1 MLLQIEPFC
10 ENLSVY
16 SDLSAEYAKR
26 ERFVKGE
33 DMLDSTIQ
41 DQITRLEILLRLLP
55 YERECEFQKE
65 MSKMKEANSKLH
77 KKVSVNLDLESIVKG
92 IEEDAIK
99 KLLKQAYD
107 MKDLHE
113 KTRDAYTEKLLET
126 KTEQNIAHVKIK
138 TLGFP
143 LLHEIINLIV
153 CSIIF
158 QCFLFGGQKFKLF
171 LMLLVQRAF
180 SIWMEWKNFV
190 EFKSPTRFEFD
201 LIGEFD
207 QTLKDIQWICFYYL
221 LIFGDPGQENP
232 QRRKYS
238 VNRKSRDD
246 DPMNIFN
253 HCLLGEKEKLKRTI
267 SKYGNFINI
276 NEVHEGNTAL
286 HLAVHGNHL
295 DVVQFLLYTFRGQ
308 LNFNIENEEG
318 YNPLDLAILRKLTNI
333 ANTIIRHR
341 NANPQLSS
349 LRLAV
354 ETEQAGIAKAL
365 IPKCEILQKEL
376 EDLVVPLTRFCDLAF
391 ELKRKD
397 LQKEHRRITQK
408 NFGNYKESILVR
420 LVDYKIR

>member
-1 MLLQIEPFC
+1 
-10 ENLSVY
+10 
-16 SDLSAEYAKR
+16 
-26 ERFVKGE
+26 
-33 DMLDSTIQ
+33 
-41 DQITRLEILLRLLP
+41 
-55 YERECEFQKE
+55 
-65 MSKMKEANSKLH
+65 
-77 KKVSVNLDLESIVKG
+77 
-92 IEEDAIK
+92 
-99 KLLKQAYD
+99 
-107 MKDLHE
+107 
-113 KTRDAYTEKLLET
+113 
-126 KTEQNIAHVKIK
+126 
-138 TLGFP
+138 
-143 LLHEIINLIV
+143 
-153 CSIIF
+153 
-158 QCFLFGGQKFKLF
+158 
-171 LMLLVQRAF
+171 
-180 SIWMEWKNFV
+180 MEWKNFV

-295 DVVQFLLYTFRGQ
+295 DVVQFLLYAFRGR
-308 LNFNIENEEG
+308 LDFNIENEEG

-376 EDLVVPLTRFCDLAF
+376 EDLLIPLTRFCDLAF